1 MRIHKNSL
9 IQVATAILT
18 SAGAEADRAH
28 AVAEHLVI
36 ANEGHDSHGVGM
48 VPNYVGAMVNGLIN
62 PQSDVK
68 LTRDNGAV
76 LTFDGDLGFGRIVGM
91 QAMDK
96 GIERASPAFA
106 VSLLEVQ
113 RISGASAHSEHCA
126 EAGLIFNPLR
136 KRCGP

>member
-9 IQVATAILT
+9 IQVAKAILT

-36 ANEGHDSHGVGM
+36 ANLKGHDSHGVGM

-68 LTRDNGAV
+68 LTRDNGA
-76 LTFDGDLGFGRIVGM
+76 DSDLG
-91 QAMDK
+91 DK
-96 GIERASPAFA
+96 LIEC
-106 VSLLEVQ
+106 
-113 RISGASAHSEHCA
+113 ISVNS
-126 EAGLIFNPLR
+126 
-136 KRCGP
+136 